1 MEEQMIYQ
9 LIPKIAGEIGPIGK
23 DSYNETQHFR
33 YRGIDAIMN
42 ALSPL
47 LTKYGVFIVPEVLEQ
62 TREDRV
68 NAKGKTVIYSICKM
82 RFTFFAPDGSGVRAV
97 TVGEGMDLGDK
108 ATNKA
113 MAIAFKYALFQ
124 VFCIPTKEMQD
135 ADAES
140 LMTDPDEVI
149 SSVKARALYQMLTEM
164 GVNIEALLIPY
175 GVARVED
182 LTEAQHAS
190 IFGKIEKWR
199 AKNGQK

>member
-1 MEEQMIYQ
+1 
-9 LIPKIAGEIGPIGK
+9 
-23 DSYNETQHFR
+23 
-33 YRGIDAIMN
+33 
-42 ALSPL
+42 
-47 LTKYGVFIVPEVLEQ
+47 
-62 TREDRV
+62 
-68 NAKGKTVIYSICKM
+68 
-82 RFTFFAPDGSGVRAV
+82 
-97 TVGEGMDLGDK
+97 
-108 ATNKA
+108 
-113 MAIAFKYALFQ
+113 
-124 VFCIPTKEMQD
+124 MQD